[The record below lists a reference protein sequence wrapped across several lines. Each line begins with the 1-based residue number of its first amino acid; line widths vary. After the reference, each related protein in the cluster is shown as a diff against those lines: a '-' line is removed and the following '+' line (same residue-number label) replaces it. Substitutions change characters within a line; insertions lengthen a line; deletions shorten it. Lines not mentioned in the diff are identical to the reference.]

1 MFKPKSEV
9 LPVAEIRQQ
18 FPALERVHNGYPVAY
33 FDGPGGTQ
41 VPRYVVEQMSD
52 YLYHHN
58 ANTHWAYP
66 TSAET
71 DAAIEHAREVC
82 ADFLNGSADEIVF
95 GANMTTLTFHLSR
108 ALSLNYGSGDEIVV
122 TELDHHANI
131 DPWRRLAIERGVTI
145 RTVRLDPET
154 GQLNYE
160 DLERFVGP
168 KTRVVAIG
176 AASNALGTINNLE
189 RIIELAHS
197 AGALVFVDAVH
208 YAPHAL
214 IDVKKLNCDFLGMSA
229 YKFYGPHV
237 GIVWAKGPL
246 LREIDFPKLVPA
258 PDYIPENAE
267 TGTQNQ
273 EGMVGAAAA
282 IDFLA
287 SVGGFR
293 ASSHGGVP
301 RLDSG
306 IRLSDRESTRREAL
320 RSAFTTMHARNMQ
333 LFTRLWQGLS
343 SIPRVTLYGPPPD
356 SSRTPTLAFTIEGRT
371 STEAARRLAEKGLFL
386 SHGDFYAATVVNRF
400 GLEPEGFI
408 RAGCAC
414 YTTEEEIDRLLN
426 CVDALRN

>member
-1 MFKPKSEV
+1 MFKPKTEV
-9 LPVAEIRQQ
+9 LPVTEIRKQ

-71 DAAIEHAREVC
+71 DAAIEHARVVC
-82 ADFLNGSADEIVF
+82 AEFLNGSPDEIAF

-108 ALSLNYGSGDEIVV
+108 ALSLNYAAGDEIVV

-131 DPWRRLAIERGVTI
+131 DPWRRLAVERGVTI
-145 RTVRLDPET
+145 RTVRLDTET

-160 DLERFVGP
+160 DFERFVGP

-189 RIIELAHS
+189 RIIDLAHN

-214 IDVKKLNCDFLGMSA
+214 IDVKNLNCDFLGMSA

-237 GIVWAKGPL
+237 GILWAKGSL

-287 SVGGFR
+287 SIGN
-293 ASSHGGVP
+293 
-301 RLDSG
+301 
-306 IRLSDRESTRREAL
+306 ESTRRESL
-320 RSAFTTMHARNMQ
+320 RSAFTAMHARNSQ

-343 SIPRVTLYGPPPD
+343 SMHKVTLYGPPPD
-356 SSRTPTLAFTIEGRT
+356 SSRTPTLAFTIEGRI
-371 STEAARRLAEKGLFL
+371 STEAARQLAEKGLFL

-426 CVDALRN
+426 GVDALRN